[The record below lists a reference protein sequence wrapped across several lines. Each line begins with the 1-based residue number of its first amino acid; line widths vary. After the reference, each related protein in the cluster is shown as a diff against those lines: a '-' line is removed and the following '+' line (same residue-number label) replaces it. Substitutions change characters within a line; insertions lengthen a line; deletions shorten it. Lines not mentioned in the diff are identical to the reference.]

1 MLILVLKIY
10 FNFISIKSYIIL
22 ITSSEISLGWDVI
35 NLILSNPSISFAIL
49 RSSANVIG
57 SSMNSLNSLG
67 SSNSTYSSNN
77 LSINSHQSTNIKLI
91 YKRPKVLETN
101 ETYSKLYGKPCGKT
115 AKLKN
120 LTGFTKI
127 NKIHLD
133 GLENATSS
141 EIESIEALLYNG
153 VIL

>member
-1 MLILVLKIY
+1 MFEY
-10 FNFISIKSYIIL
+10 FL
-22 ITSSEISLGWDVI
+22 D
-35 NLILSNPSISFAIL
+35 
-49 RSSANVIG
+49 
-57 SSMNSLNSLG
+57 
-67 SSNSTYSSNN
+67 N

-115 AKLKN
+115 SKLKD
-120 LTGFTKI
+120 LTGFI